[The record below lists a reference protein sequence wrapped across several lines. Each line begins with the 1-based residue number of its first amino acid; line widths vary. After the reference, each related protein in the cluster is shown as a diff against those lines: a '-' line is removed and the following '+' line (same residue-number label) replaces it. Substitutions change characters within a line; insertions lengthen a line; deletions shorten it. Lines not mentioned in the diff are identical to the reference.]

1 MPKLTVEERDL
12 QKKQQ
17 AAIAAANRIVDRH
30 VNQLKKAQAAAG
42 RGPLALDGE
51 AFRKD
56 FKYDIAQ
63 AILFCQGLP
72 CPPRESRF
80 FAVRK
85 KPKSKPKK

>member
-1 MPKLTVEERDL
+1 MPKLTVEEKDL

-17 AAIAAANRIVDRH
+17 AAIAVAGRIVDRH
-30 VNQLKKAQAAAG
+30 INQLKKAQSAAD
-42 RGPLALDGE
+42 RGPLVLDGE

-63 AILFCQGLP
+63 AILFGQGLP
-72 CPPRESRF
+72 CPSKDSKF
-80 FAVRK
+80 FVGRK